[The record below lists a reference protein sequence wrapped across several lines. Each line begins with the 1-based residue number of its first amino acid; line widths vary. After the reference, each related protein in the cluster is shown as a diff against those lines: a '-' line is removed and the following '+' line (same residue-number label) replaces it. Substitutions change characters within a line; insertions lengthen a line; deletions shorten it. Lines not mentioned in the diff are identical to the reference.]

1 MVHPKQANKVCL
13 NYNTSHKLTFI
24 FICCHF
30 NICIKCLIYQQVKHP
45 QPMTAVTGKFVLK
58 CRTTN
63 IATLFDISLFYVY
76 KFYFISNLTG
86 ISRILLPSPWG
97 RGKGEGLLLCVI
109 CYFLF
114 FIHHFTA
121 AFIISFMPS
130 RISSILLCFNSP
142 LPSPPACL
150 RIKVLSWGE

>member
-1 MVHPKQANKVCL
+1 MLLLFVQVVN
-13 NYNTSHKLTFI
+13 
-24 FICCHF
+24 
-30 NICIKCLIYQQVKHP
+30 QQVKRP
-45 QPMTAVTGKFVLK
+45 QMMTEVTGKFVLK

-76 KFYFISNLTG
+76 KFYFISNLIG

-97 RGKGEGLLLCVI
+97 RGKGEGLLVM

-130 RISSILLCFNSP
+130 KISSRLLCLNSP
-142 LPSPPACL
+142 LPSPPACF
-150 RIKVLSWGE
+150 RIKVLSSREQPQSERLLTIFRSSSKRSGVVCMT

>member
-1 MVHPKQANKVCL
+1 MFHLCISLPIAISVILHLAQ
-13 NYNTSHKLTFI
+13 LTFI

-30 NICIKCLIYQQVKHP
+30 NICVEFIVNQKVKHS
-45 QPMTAVTGKFVLK
+45 QPMTEVTGKFVLK

-76 KFYFISNLTG
+76 KFYFISNLIG

-97 RGKGEGLLLCVI
+97 RGKGEGLLVM

-130 RISSILLCFNSP
+130 KISSRLLCLNSP
-142 LPSPPACL
+142 LPSPPACF
-150 RIKVLSWGE
+150 RIKVLSSRE

>member
-1 MVHPKQANKVCL
+1 MKAKRFFHVNKGLIVIRR
-13 NYNTSHKLTFI
+13 KGTFI
-24 FICCHF
+24 FCIFIKNDKYFYSVSIIFFF
-30 NICIKCLIYQQVKHP
+30 NTQLGII
-45 QPMTAVTGKFVLK
+45 
-58 CRTTN
+58 TN
-63 IATLFDISLFYVY
+63 IFSFL
-76 KFYFISNLTG
+76 LTG
-86 ISRILLPSPWG
+86 ISRILLPSLWG
-97 RGKGEGLLLCVI
+97 RGKGEGLLVV

>member
-1 MVHPKQANKVCL
+1 MFHLCISLSIAISVILRLAQ
-13 NYNTSHKLTFI
+13 LTFI

-30 NICIKCLIYQQVKHP
+30 NICVEFIVNQQVKRP
-45 QPMTAVTGKFVLK
+45 QPMTEVTGKFVLK

-97 RGKGEGLLLCVI
+97 RGKGEGLLVV

-114 FIHHFTA
+114 TIHHLTA
-121 AFIISFMPS
+121 AFIISFMPL
-130 RISSILLCFNSP
+130 RISWTLLWFNSP
-142 LPSPPACL
+142 LPSPPTCI
-150 RIKVLSWGE
+150 RIKVLSSSE